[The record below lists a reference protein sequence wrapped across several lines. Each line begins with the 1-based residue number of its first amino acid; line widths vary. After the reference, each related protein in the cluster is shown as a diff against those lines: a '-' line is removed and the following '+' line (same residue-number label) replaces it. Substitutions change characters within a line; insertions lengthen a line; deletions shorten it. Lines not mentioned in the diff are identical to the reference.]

1 MSCWHRRSLKAVSSE
16 VGTGGSREENATN
29 KNESPGFDFF
39 KVGALGLPRASG
51 RG

>member
-1 MSCWHRRSLKAVSSE
+1 MSCWHRRSLKAFSSE
-16 VGTGGSREENATN
+16 VGTGSREENATN

-39 KVGALGLPRASG
+39 KVGALGLPRASR